1 MIIGIGSDLC
11 DISRIEQSLA
21 KFGAKFEN
29 RVFTAGE
36 QAKAKRRAG
45 GGKRNGT
52 ASTYAKRFAAK
63 EAMGK
68 ALGTGVGAG
77 GGIYW
82 RDIEVVNLRSG
93 QPTIRL
99 HGNAMTALRH
109 LTPEGYDFHIH
120 LTMTDDYPMAQAFVV
135 IEARPEVKEVRGLGL

>member
-1 MIIGIGSDLC
+1 MILGIGNDMC
-11 DISRIEQSLA
+11 DITRIEKSLA
-21 KFGAKFEN
+21 RFGEAFEN

-36 QAKAKRRAG
+36 QAKARRRAG

-63 EAMGK
+63 EALGK

-82 RDIEVVNLRSG
+82 RDIEVVNLPSG
-93 QPTIRL
+93 KPTL
-99 HGNAMTALRH
+99 KLTGGALAA
-109 LTPEGYDFHIH
+109 LNYITPAGHKPVIH
-120 LTMTDDYPMAQAFVV
+120 VSLVDEYPMAQAFVI
-135 IEARPEVKEVRGLGL
+135 IEALPL

>member
-1 MIIGIGSDLC
+1 MILGIGSDIC
-11 DISRIEQSLA
+11 NIERIEKSLLR
-21 KFGAKFEN
+21 FGEAFEN

-36 QAKAKRRAG
+36 QAKARRRAG

-63 EAMGK
+63 EALGK

-82 RDIEVVNLRSG
+82 RDIEVVNLPG
-93 QPTIRL
+93 GKPTIAL
-99 HGNAMTALRH
+99 HNGALHALNH
-109 LTPEGYDFHIH
+109 LTPSNHAVVVH
-120 LTMTDDYPMAQAFVV
+120 VSLTDEYPHAQAFVV
-135 IEARPEVKEVRGLGL
+135 IEALPI